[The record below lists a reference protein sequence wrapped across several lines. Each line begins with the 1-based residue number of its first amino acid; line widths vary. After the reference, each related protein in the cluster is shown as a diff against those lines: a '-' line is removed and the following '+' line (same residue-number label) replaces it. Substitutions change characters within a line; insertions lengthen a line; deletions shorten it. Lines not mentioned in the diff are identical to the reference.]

1 VREVQR
7 TGPVTADECA
17 GPRRLDGAD
26 TPHLSRGS
34 HRADGADTPHLAG
47 RLTGKRPCV
56 PVPVA
61 FMGVALAFLVM
72 VLPGCVLLAGKSTPA
87 PPPPPPKPAP
97 APKMVIE
104 RTDAFAAFDRIRND
118 LLSAAPHLGSVNGA
132 FALGIDVSGSA
143 HASGVLED
151 TIKVL
156 TDMCG
161 FFFSPGDRIVVI
173 PWDSRIRENSVS
185 TFDYNE
191 PDEARENLTH
201 ALEALE
207 GLVDPESRGS
217 NVLDARGYCMER
229 ALKLWKDSGGKLC
242 PVVLI
247 FSDTYTPDMTFGKQK
262 YTRERLAALRKDFAG
277 EDGEFAAGKYGTREG
292 RQIILH
298 RIIGPDADYARAEG
312 VDRKRA
318 EAQVKVTAPTAT
330 YTPPPPPP
338 DYSGWR
344 IVFMIVAILS
354 LVALIGLPM
363 AWRHR
368 LLLGDTRETMRAFGG
383 RIVVQS
389 GRGISPRGVVFL
401 PVPGLD
407 DRPLVAFEGKGPQ
420 ILVTA
425 RRGVRLNDGRT
436 ELTVPLGKPVTLRIA
451 IDGVPGEQSLDVH
464 AADFFST
471 NTGPI
476 IGMITALIVLIG
488 CIVG

>member
-1 VREVQR
+1 MSALV
-7 TGPVTADECA
+7 
-17 GPRRLDGAD
+17 
-26 TPHLSRGS
+26 S
-34 HRADGADTPHLAG
+34 
-47 RLTGKRPCV
+47 
-56 PVPVA
+56 
-61 FMGVALAFLVM
+61 MALAFVSS
-72 VLPGCVLLAGKSTPA
+72 LPGCVLLAGKSTPA
-87 PPPPPPKPAP
+87 PPPPPPKPGP
-97 APKMVIE
+97 APKPVIE
-104 RTDAFAAFDRIRND
+104 RTDAFATFDRIRDD
-118 LLSAAPHLGSVNGA
+118 LLSAAPHLSSVNGA

-143 HASGVLED
+143 HANGVLED

-161 FFFSPGDRIVVI
+161 FFFCPGDRIVVI
-173 PWDSRIRENSVS
+173 PWDSRIRENNVS
-185 TFDYNE
+185 TFDYDD

-201 ALEALE
+201 ALEGLE
-207 GLVDPESRGS
+207 SLVDPESRGS

-229 ALKLWKDSGGKLC
+229 ALKLWKDTGGKLC

-247 FSDTYTPDMTFGKQK
+247 FSDTYTPDMAFGKQK
-262 YTRERLAALRKDFAG
+262 YTRERLEALRKDFAG
-277 EDGEFAAGKYGTREG
+277 DGGEFSAGKYGTREG

-298 RIIGPDADYARAEG
+298 RIIGPDADYARADG
-312 VDRKRA
+312 VDRKRV
-318 EAQVKVTAPTAT
+318 EAQTTVTAPAT
-330 YTPPPPPP
+330 TYIPPPPP

-354 LVALIGLPM
+354 LVALLGLPL

-368 LLLGDTRETMRAFGG
+368 LLLGDTRETIRAFGG
-383 RIVVQS
+383 RILVQS

-407 DRPLVAFEGKGPQ
+407 DRPLAAFEGKGPQ
-420 ILVTA
+420 IVVTA

-436 ELTVPLGKPVTLRIA
+436 ELSVPLGKPVTLRIA
-451 IDGVPGEQSLDVH
+451 IDGVPGEQSLDIH
-464 AADFFST
+464 AADFFAT